1 MPKALD
7 LTNQKFGRLTALNRE
22 PNQNGKTYWRFK
34 CDCGNEK
41 IIQTCHVTGGKVKS
55 CGCLF
60 NESQLIE
67 KQEKIC
73 PICGDKFQ
81 IVSSLQSRRK
91 YCEKCSPSTNNPTA
105 KIRAMREAL
114 INQRGGKCEICGY
127 SKCIEAL
134 EFHHLDPKQKD
145 FSISNTG
152 GTPSFEK
159 MKEEVDKCQL
169 LCANC
174 HREEH
179 ARLKQ

>member
-1 MPKALD
+1 
-7 LTNQKFGRLTALNRE
+7 
-22 PNQNGKTYWRFK
+22 
-34 CDCGNEK
+34 
-41 IIQTCHVTGGKVKS
+41 
-55 CGCLF
+55 
-60 NESQLIE
+60 
-67 KQEKIC
+67 
-73 PICGDKFQ
+73 
-81 IVSSLQSRRK
+81 
-91 YCEKCSPSTNNPTA
+91 
-105 KIRAMREAL
+105 MREAL

-159 MKEEVDKCQL
+159 MKEEADKCQL

-179 ARLKQ
+179 ARLK